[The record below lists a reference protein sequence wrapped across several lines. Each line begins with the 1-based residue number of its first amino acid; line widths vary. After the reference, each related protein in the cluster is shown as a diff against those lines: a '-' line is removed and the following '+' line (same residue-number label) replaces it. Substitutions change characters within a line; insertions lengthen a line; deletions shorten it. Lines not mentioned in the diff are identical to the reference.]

1 MTDPIPERIA
11 AVIVTRLEA
20 ITVTNGY
27 AFNVAGVIRPD
38 RQARSY
44 TPKNN
49 LLLLEQGDSVPAP
62 ELDIPGN
69 PPAIAEILTFQIYG
83 INRVGDRAATAR
95 SVGDNTLEACIKKAI
110 VAGTTAWYH
119 FTSLALNAAF
129 GVTQPFAS
137 QSGDH
142 AGIMV
147 PLIVTYRYSEL
158 DPYTV
163 RR

>member
-11 AVIVTRLEA
+11 AVIVTRLQA
-20 ITVTNGY
+20 ITTVNGY
-27 AFNVAGVIRPD
+27 AFTVADVIRPD
-38 RQARSY
+38 RQARAY

-49 LLLLEQGDSVPAP
+49 LILVEQGDSVPVP

-83 INRVGDRAATAR
+83 INRVGDREATAK
-95 SVGDNTLEACIKKAI
+95 SIGDNTLEACIKKAI

-119 FTSLALNAAF
+119 FSNLALNAAF

-137 QSGDH
+137 QAGDH

-147 PLIVTYRYSEL
+147 PLSITYRYSEL